1 MLVSDAL
8 HIAIVGPLA
17 PPAGGMAG
25 QTRQLCDLLRGEG
38 IDAEILR
45 TNAPYRPRFVE
56 GLRGIRALFRLA
68 PYLGQL
74 WSAAG
79 RSSVLHVMANS
90 GWAWHLFAAPAVWVG
105 KLRRVRVIVNYRGG
119 SAEAFLAR
127 SAAAVRP
134 TLRLADDVVVP
145 SEFLRAVFAR
155 FGIEATV
162 VPNIVDVRRFV
173 PAPAVA
179 AGPGPD
185 APHVVIARNLEP
197 IYDIATAIRAFAILH
212 AERPTAR
219 LSIAGSGPER
229 AMLGKLVEVLGL
241 SAAVVFRGAL
251 SRDEMA
257 DLYRSATLM
266 LNSSVVDNTPNSLL
280 EAMACGI
287 PIVSTN
293 VGGIPYLVQDRTTAL
308 LVPPGKP
315 EALALAMGE
324 VLDNPALA
332 ARLVENGLQVARSCS
347 WEAVFPLWMREYRP
361 NGDRAT
367 GNSGVRGSGLS
378 R

>member
-25 QTRQLCDLLRGEG
+25 QTRQLCDLLLGEG
-38 IDAEILR
+38 IDAEIVC
-45 TNAPYRPRFVE
+45 TNPPYRPRFVE
-56 GLRGIRALFRLA
+56 RLRGIRALFRFA
-68 PYLGQL
+68 PYLWRL
-74 WSAAG
+74 WRAAG

-90 GWAWHLFAAPAVWVG
+90 GWAWHLFAAPAVWIG
-105 KLRRVRVIVNYRGG
+105 RLRRVRVIVNYRGG

-134 TLRLADDVVVP
+134 TLRLADGVVVP

-162 VPNIVDVRRFV
+162 VPNVVDVRRFV

-197 IYDIATAIRAFAILH
+197 IYDIATAIRSFAILH
-212 AERPTAR
+212 AARPTAR

-229 AMLGKLVEVLGL
+229 AMLGKLVEELGL
-241 SAAVVFRGAL
+241 TAAVVFR
-251 SRDEMA
+251 R
-257 DLYRSATLM
+257 
-266 LNSSVVDNTPNSLL
+266 
-280 EAMACGI
+280 
-287 PIVSTN
+287 
-293 VGGIPYLVQDRTTAL
+293 
-308 LVPPGKP
+308 PP
-315 EALALAMGE
+315 
-324 VLDNPALA
+324 
-332 ARLVENGLQVARSCS
+332 VARRNGRSLS
-347 WEAVFPLWMREYRP
+347 KRHADAEFQRRRQYAELLARGDGLRHSDRQQQRRWNPLP
-361 NGDRAT
+361 GPGPDDGIARAT
-367 GNSGVRGSGLS
+367 GQARSAGAGDGRSAGQSFARRPAGRKWTAGCTKLRVGRCLSAVGAAVSTERGPSD
-378 R
+378 